1 MRATTLIVGSIPALR
16 DVLALGELL
25 PLPGDADVV
34 LLPTAAAFI
43 GMTEAA
49 VELSDV
55 FADLDV
61 RVEALMV
68 ADRAGAHESYF
79 ATRLRAADLVVLA
92 DGSALHAKGV
102 WHETPVGDAL
112 REVET
117 LVAIGASAS
126 VLGDVMID
134 PRGGAPT
141 LGLGYRSGLVIGVEA
156 SEEQLVRTRSLLS
169 SSDTLAILG
178 PAGVLFFD
186 GTWRRVS
193 DDVVVTR
200 AGKPAAL

>member
-1 MRATTLIVGSIPALR
+1 MRSTTLIVGSIPALGE
-16 DVLALGELL
+16 VLALGELL
-25 PLPGDADVV
+25 PLRADADVV

-43 GMTEAA
+43 GMTEVA
-49 VELSDV
+49 VALSNV
-55 FADLDV
+55 FEDHDV

-68 ADRAGAHESYF
+68 ADRAAAHEPYF
-79 ATRLRAADLVVLA
+79 AARLRAADLVVLA
-92 DGSALHAKGV
+92 DGSALHARGV
-102 WHETPVGDAL
+102 WHETPVGEAL
-112 REVET
+112 RDAHT
-117 LVAIGASAS
+117 LVAIGACAS

-141 LGLGYRSGLVIGVEA
+141 LGLGYRSGLVIGVDA
-156 SEEQLVRTRSLLS
+156 SEEQLTRTRSLLS
-169 SSDTLAILG
+169 SADTLAILG

-200 AGKPAAL
+200 AGKPVEL